1 MNTIIKQSESVSSI
15 VQRGIDYEKTKL
27 SKKVIQK
34 SLELETLFKSNDKVF
49 INDGFDDNGP
59 SYMISFKYNNPI
71 NNSEMIR
78 DNYFYVGQVFPRK
91 NYYDV
96 RDFRILQEDERFLGF
111 TWKRYKTLED
121 MIIDLMDTKFSFSV
135 SGMMDVKGVNSS
147 GDLVEI
153 HDDENLQKYYREQ
166 NFEQYFDFDKEE
178 LKQQLLET
186 IKNYE

>member
-1 MNTIIKQSESVSSI
+1 MTTIIKQSESVSSI
-15 VQRGIDYEKTKL
+15 VQRGIDYERTKL

-121 MIIDLMDTKFSFSV
+121 MINDLMDSKFSFSV
-135 SGMMDVKGVNSS
+135 SGMMDVKGVSSS

-153 HDDENLQKYYREQ
+153 HDEENLQKYYREQ